1 MNHLR
6 IPVTRGDL
14 AIEQNP
20 IFSLNIRSRHLNGG
34 GGGGGML
41 SARGRITG
49 GSTQLR
55 PADIAEAA
63 NADATYDENQQ
74 QFPTSYDHHELRHL
88 DLPDRRVSLIGSDNN
103 NESFYA
109 ADHQDDPVLT
119 QRARALSIVFG
130 TETVVQ
136 LSMTFLT
143 TIYCRP
149 AMLSS
154 TFNKFRESLKELSPR
169 VRVYGFAETDLC
181 EANVLL
187 DDAGAFHGCIQ
198 VVPLCI
204 MRQVSHARL
213 CPWFHG
219 SLRRIVDHPLF
230 IRVSVIFL
238 VMCTAADEVLG
249 RISFK
254 NDASISWSFS
264 SVQLLIFGIYAMYLS
279 RPIVKLVLLT
289 FDFYLVLFWIAVS
302 TLVRVYHTDDA
313 TTTQRFGFSDDS
325 TFVCTQL
332 FALLLDAYPPISR
345 RNKGFLFAL
354 NATYHLYTYIVWTY
368 NGYANGVDS
377 FGVTKIITATFPTV
391 LLGQTTAATLVAFSL
406 DFPTTARS
414 SARSCLLSY
423 WTHTLP
429 SVAETKAF
437 CLHLMRRITYT
448 PTLCG
453 RTMAMRME
461 SDSFGVTKIITATF
475 PTVLLGQ
482 TTAATLV
489 AFSSRLAFR
498 CWFRSLDLAV
508 VDFATNV
515 VPHVRFEDDT
525 IRSPVA
531 NLGSGNVSSSSGGGS
546 GFRTRS
552 MEEVN
557 DVLLAGA
564 PKFVE
569 ESSSLANFGRAS
581 HVPDEL
587 RRATRNSSSSRIFRD
602 SSRRLSAGRVSRSH
616 ISANAM
622 VTLHVDGSMPCASQ
636 AAADIAAA
644 KVDQLLAPLDGKLDT
659 YLVEASCAFSP
670 DRRTFLPESYMI
682 SYSPMPLIAWAWAFR
697 VVCKWWLPYVVM
709 VSCTA
714 AAALLA
720 LLLNKQ
726 MDESTLWAQIVV
738 RLIPMLEML
747 MIMMFGMSRALAR
760 DALKTL
766 DFWYVLIAF
775 TAQNAATAYVYVHTD
790 VPEVAFMHSLLT
802 STLALFFAFMDCFI
816 STSFRPFHKGFIG
829 VIMAVY
835 TIHDLFIASP
845 TAFQEKSY
853 VKRVDLGFMV
863 FSAGSMTMLSSLSL
877 LILYLKIAV
886 RTLLLGSSLI
896 FFQIG
901 AKEEVVGEESFVDV
915 TREDW
920 LSDNGIN
927 GDE

>member
-1 MNHLR
+1 VHFASEHAPHPHINGCIMNHLR
-6 IPVTRGDL
+6 IPTTRGDL

-20 IFSLNIRSRHLNGG
+20 IFSLNIRSRHLNNGG
-34 GGGGGML
+34 GGGLL

-49 GSTQLR
+49 TGAQLR

-63 NADATYDENQQ
+63 SADAHYDGHQSQQ
-74 QFPTSYDHHELRHL
+74 HQELRHL
-88 DLPDRRVSLIGSDNN
+88 DLPDRRVSLIESVTD
-103 NESFYA
+103 ESFSA
-109 ADHQDDPVLT
+109 AEIHEDPVLA

-149 AMLSS
+149 AALSS
-154 TFNKFRESLKELSPR
+154 TFNRFREALKEMSPR

-181 EANVLL
+181 DANILL

-204 MRQVSHARL
+204 MRQVSHTRV

-219 SLRRIVDHPLF
+219 SLRRIADHPLF
-230 IRVSVIFL
+230 ITISVVFL
-238 VMCTAADEVLG
+238 IMCTAADEVLA
-249 RISFK
+249 RISFD
-254 NDASISWSFS
+254 NDTAISWSFS
-264 SVQLLIFGIYAMYLS
+264 SVQLLTLMIYALYLS

-289 FDFYLVLFWIAVS
+289 YDFYLVLFWIAVS
-302 TLVRVYHTDDA
+302 TTVRVYHTDDTA
-313 TTTQRFGFSDDS
+313 TTNRFRFSDET

-345 RNKGFLFAL
+345 RNKGWLFAL
-354 NATYHLYTYIVWTY
+354 NAVYHFYTYVLWTY
-368 NGYANGVDS
+368 YGYVKGVDS
-377 FGVTKIITATFPTV
+377 YGVTSIATADFPTV
-391 LLGQTTAATLVAFSL
+391 LLGQTTS
-406 DFPTTARS
+406 
-414 SARSCLLSY
+414 
-423 WTHTLP
+423 
-429 SVAETKAF
+429 
-437 CLHLMRRITYT
+437 
-448 PTLCG
+448 
-453 RTMAMRME
+453 
-461 SDSFGVTKIITATF
+461 
-475 PTVLLGQ
+475 
-482 TTAATLV
+482 ATLV

-525 IRSPVA
+525 IRSPVSQ
-531 NLGSGNVSSSSGGGS
+531 LGSLNSGSGSGS

-569 ESSSLANFGRAS
+569 ESSSLANFGRAT

-587 RRATRNSSSSRIFRD
+587 RRATRSSSSSRVFRD
-602 SSRRLSAGRVSRSH
+602 SSRRLSAGRVSRTH
-616 ISANAM
+616 ISASAM
-622 VTLHVDGSMPCASQ
+622 VTLHVDGSMPCVSQ

-682 SYSPMPLIAWAWAFR
+682 SYSPMPLIPWAWAFR
-697 VVCKWWLPYVVM
+697 VVCKWWFPYLVM
-709 VSCTA
+709 TSSIVSA
-714 AAALLA
+714 GLLA
-720 LLLNKQ
+720 FLLNKQ
-726 MDESTLWAQIVV
+726 MNKSTLWAQVVV

-747 MIMMFGMSRALAR
+747 MIMMFGMSKALAR

-775 TAQNAATAYVYVHTD
+775 TAQNAATSYVYVHTD
-790 VPEVAFMHSLLT
+790 VPEVAFMHSILT

-816 STSFRPFHKGFIG
+816 STSFRPLHKGLIG
-829 VIMAVY
+829 VVMAVY
-835 TIHDLFIASP
+835 TVHDLFIAG
-845 TAFQEKSY
+845 TTDAEQKSY

-886 RTLLLGSSLI
+886 RTLLMGSSLI

-901 AKEEVVGEESFVDV
+901 AKEEVVGEESFVDLS
-915 TREDW
+915 REDW
-920 LSDNGIN
+920 LSDNGLRGVN
-927 GDE
+927 NDDA